1 MTSVEIQSLPV
12 AHSVHFICR
21 VLQVA
26 VSSSWVLGGSY
37 EMSVCN
43 VLSLVLGSIMGM
55 HDC

>member
-21 VLQVA
+21 VWQVA
-26 VSSSWVLGGSY
+26 VSSSWVLGGSH